1 MLMILMAGY
10 LLTIEP
16 LLYPHLTP
24 SAFHLLFCPLLL
36 LPDIPQLHFLCLP
49 MSSPL
54 SFLMEGF
61 LFCLFTV
68 LSLFSSFV
76 FITSQLPIPSLPP
89 FCSFY
94 PLLCWLLANI
104 KVFPHPFLS
113 LSPVSL
119 IFMKL
124 AGQPCS
130 ASLSRLRESRRPTA
144 SN

>member
-24 SAFHLLFCPLLL
+24 SAFHLLFCPLLFL
-36 LPDIPQLHFLCLP
+36 ADIPQLLFLCLP
-49 MSSPL
+49 MSSTLP
-54 SFLMEGF
+54 FLMEGF
-61 LFCLFTV
+61 SFCL
-68 LSLFSSFV
+68 LSLLSFLLLCFHHLPPPYSFSSSILLF
-76 FITSQLPIPSLPP
+76 
-89 FCSFY
+89 FY

-113 LSPVSL
+113 LSPISL
-119 IFMKL
+119 IFMRL

-130 ASLSRLRESRRPTA
+130 ASLSRLRESRQPTA